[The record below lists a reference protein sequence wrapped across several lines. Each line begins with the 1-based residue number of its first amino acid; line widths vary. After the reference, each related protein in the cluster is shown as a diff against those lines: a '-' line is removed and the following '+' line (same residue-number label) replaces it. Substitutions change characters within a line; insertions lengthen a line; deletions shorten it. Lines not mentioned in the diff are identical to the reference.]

1 MTRRS
6 QRVGNLI
13 RDVLGQLILT
23 KLSDPR
29 VDPAR
34 TSVVRVEVP
43 EDLLRAKVYI
53 SVMGTEKQER
63 LALQALRHAAG
74 HFQELLMRQIS
85 LRNTPALDFVLD
97 VQFKKTIKTL
107 EILQKVSQELRA
119 KDEAAAAAATDSAAP
134 ADDATV
140 PPAKDTQDDSE

>member
-13 RDVLGQLILT
+13 RDVLGQVILT

-43 EDLLRAKVYI
+43 EDLLTAKVYI
-53 SVMGTEKQER
+53 SVMGSDKEQGVT
-63 LALQALRHAAG
+63 LQALRHAAG
-74 HFQELLMRQIS
+74 HFQELLMRQIT
-85 LRNTPALDFVLD
+85 LRHTPALDFVLD

-107 EILQKVSQELRA
+107 EILQQVAQELRA
-119 KDEAAAAAATDSAAP
+119 KDEAAAAGAGESPDAEAAQKKDS
-134 ADDATV
+134 
-140 PPAKDTQDDSE
+140 QDNPDEKP

>member
-43 EDLLRAKVYI
+43 EDLLTAKVYI
-53 SVMGTEKQER
+53 SVMGSDKEQRMT
-63 LALQALRHAAG
+63 LQALRHAAG
-74 HFQELLMRQIS
+74 HFQELLMRQIT
-85 LRNTPALDFVLD
+85 LRHTPALDFVLD

-107 EILQKVSQELRA
+107 EILQQVAQELRD
-119 KDEAAAAAATDSAAP
+119 KDEAAAAEAGQSPDAAEGDGKDS
-134 ADDATV
+134 
-140 PPAKDTQDDSE
+140 QDDSE